1 MARGRSPVFFGDG
14 GQVGLVL
21 GYLGALG
28 EVLPDQS
35 ACVLVAASLPWAV
48 GIGEVD
54 RHVGGPGTGRR
65 GRCISLPWSQ
75 VRVPFI
81 RSGSPLTWS
90 ISASHTPAES
100 LPLGRA
106 RIVTNRVV
114 RPRQG
119 DSGAAP
125 VGADDQVALPVAR
138 HPPVGGFFGA
148 LVDADHADD
157 RGFAPAQGSA
167 RSAPGAPGAQ
177 HDPVLAQRRARHSPE
192 SRCRSASPDTSRSH
206 RFWGPLAGSQR
217 LIGGLDSQS
226 PRRGSAWACAS
237 APGRPAPWPQGPG
250 RRRSFGGLRA

>member
-1 MARGRSPVFFGDG
+1 MFFGDG

-167 RSAPGAPGAQ
+167 GSAPGAPGAQ
-177 HDPVLAQRRARHSPE
+177 HDPVLAQRRARHSVDPGVD
-192 SRCRSASPDTSRSH
+192 RLVRHNRSH
-206 RFWGPLAGSQR
+206 RFWGPLAGPLSVF
-217 LIGGLDSQS
+217 IGGLDSQS

-250 RRRSFGGLRA
+250 RRRSFGGLGA